1 MASHPHAPRCA
12 HVGIWVIWTMG
23 LAVVSAG
30 AATVSV
36 DSIDAL
42 SDAVRNAK
50 PGDEVVLA
58 DGEYRDVELRIFG
71 KGEKDQP
78 ILVRAQT
85 VGGVKITGES
95 NMRIWGQF
103 VTVQGFSFING
114 HPGTTDVVQFR
125 RNSDDHAIGCRLS
138 RCSIIDFN
146 PPDGKSGKW
155 VSVYGQHN
163 RVDHCYLAGKTTEGA
178 TLVVWLDGKPNHH
191 RIDHNHFGPR
201 PPLGRN
207 GGETIRIGASD
218 FSMTSSATIVEDN
231 LFDECDGEIE
241 VISNKSFDNIYRNNT
256 FDNCNGTLTLRHGG
270 HCQVINNVF
279 IGRDKKS
286 SGGVRIIG
294 PDHVVQGNHM
304 QNLTGKDFYAAI
316 SIMNGQPDNEL
327 TGYQRVENPDIAGN
341 VIIDCVNPLSIGTG
355 AGDRDRTLAPKNVK
369 LIENLIVNRDGDGE
383 YTIHAKPQGLVSR
396 NNHVAGSMPPD
407 LLKALTYKAI
417 GVKDNGQGLLIPD
430 DTETLSQYGYDPK
443 RLTPE
448 DVGPDA
454 P

>member
-1 MASHPHAPRCA
+1 MFRHFRPSAWLVALILLNLSSASFYP
-12 HVGIWVIWTMG
+12 V
-23 LAVVSAG
+23 
-30 AATVSV
+30 ATAKTIDV

-42 SDAVRNAK
+42 SDAVRKAS

-71 KGEKDQP
+71 KGEKDRP

-103 VTVQGFSFING
+103 VTVRGFKFING

-125 RNSDDHAIGCRLS
+125 RNSDDHATGCRLT

-155 VSVYGQHN
+155 VSVYGQDN
-163 RVDHCYLAGKTTEGA
+163 RVDHCYIAGKTTEGA

-256 FDNCNGTLTLRHGG
+256 FDNCDGTLTLRHGG
-270 HCQVINNVF
+270 HCRVINNVF

-294 PDHVVQGNHM
+294 PDHTVQGNHM
-304 QNLTGKDFYAAI
+304 QKLTGKDFFAAL

-327 TGYQRVENPDIAGN
+327 TGYQRVENPDVAGN

-355 AGDRDRTLAPKNVK
+355 AGDRGRTLAPKNVK
-369 LIENLIVNRDGDGE
+369 LIENLIVNSDGDGK
-383 YTIHAKPQGLVSR
+383 YIIHAKPQGLVSR
-396 NNHVAGSMPPD
+396 DNHVAGSTPPP
-407 LLKALTYKAI
+407 LLNARTYKAI
-417 GVKDNGQGLLIPD
+417 VIKDNGQGLLMPTD
-430 DTETLSQYGYDPK
+430 NETLSQYGYGPK